1 MVNNTQVEKIT
12 NRHIARLLDRLKP
25 LSMPE
30 IAESEIKRQMWFLS
44 EDIENLYEN
53 GESENVHKSRP

>member
-1 MVNNTQVEKIT
+1 MANKVLVEKIT

-25 LSMPE
+25 LSLPE

-44 EDIENLYEN
+44 EDIAALNEQ
-53 GESENVHKSRP
+53 GEPDNAVLKP